1 DAKKF
6 RDLFEGGLPGGFDIA
21 HGFAGFFAVS
31 PKQQGPVALR
41 SIHLCCILRKR
52 IIAERQGVRMKV
64 LLKAD
69 VQDLGV
75 AGEIRNV
82 ADGYARNYLIPQG
95 LAVPATEQNIKQ
107 AEQQAEAAAR
117 RQAKVEAELQKQAGR
132 IDGMEVRFAANVGEQ
147 DRLYGSITAGDIA
160 EAVSKAVGQEIDR
173 HRVVLEEPIRELGTF
188 QVPIRL
194 GKGATATVNVVVE
207 KAG

>member
-1 DAKKF
+1 
-6 RDLFEGGLPGGFDIA
+6 
-21 HGFAGFFAVS
+21 
-31 PKQQGPVALR
+31 
-41 SIHLCCILRKR
+41 
-52 IIAERQGVRMKV
+52 MKV

-69 VQDLGV
+69 VQDLGM

-147 DRLYGSITAGDIA
+147 DRLYGSITAGDI
-160 EAVSKAVGQEIDR
+160 
-173 HRVVLEEPIRELGTF
+173 
-188 QVPIRL
+188 
-194 GKGATATVNVVVE
+194 
-207 KAG
+207 

>member
-1 DAKKF
+1 
-6 RDLFEGGLPGGFDIA
+6 
-21 HGFAGFFAVS
+21 
-31 PKQQGPVALR
+31 
-41 SIHLCCILRKR
+41 
-52 IIAERQGVRMKV
+52 MKV